1 MPQKALL
8 GGIGAVGSAMAR
20 LFHPSEKIRDT
31 WPQDDKRRVE
41 GVLVVDEGI
50 RKIRHKDHMCYL
62 VPNERTNDERTN
74 DERMMNKRLTN
85 ELRTNERRTNK

>member
-20 LFHPSEKIRDT
+20 FFHPREKIRDT
-31 WPQDDKRRVE
+31 WPQDDKHRVE

-62 VPNERTNDERTN
+62 VPNEQT
-74 DERMMNKRLTN
+74 
-85 ELRTNERRTNK
+85 TNERTTNERTTNERTTNE

>member
-20 LFHPSEKIRDT
+20 FFHPREKIHDT
-31 WPQDDKRRVE
+31 CPQDDKSRVE

-62 VPNERTNDERTN
+62 VPNKPTTNDERT
-74 DERMMNKRLTN
+74 
-85 ELRTNERRTNK
+85 TNERTTNE

>member
-20 LFHPSEKIRDT
+20 FFHPSEKIRDT
-31 WPQDDKRRVE
+31 WPQDDKRRVK

-50 RKIRHKDHMCYL
+50 RKIRHKDHKRTS
-62 VPNERTNDERTN
+62 ERA
-74 DERMMNKRLTN
+74 NKRTSEQAN
-85 ELRTNERRTNK
+85 E

>member
-8 GGIGAVGSAMAR
+8 GGIGAFGSAMAR
-20 LFHPSEKIRDT
+20 FFHPSEKIRDT

-50 RKIRHKDHMCYL
+50 WKIRQKGTSERANKRTSERA
-62 VPNERTNDERTN
+62 NERTSE
-74 DERMMNKRLTN
+74 
-85 ELRTNERRTNK
+85 